1 MWKFDGDRK
10 KTKEFLI
17 SERLYFNLAPYEYPT
32 LFAKVIHAVIR
43 LTRAPHDFFRLMV
56 EDFIKH
62 ENEAKRRENI
72 NELF

>member
-1 MWKFDGDRK
+1 MWKFDRDRK

-17 SERLYFNLAPYEYPT
+17 SERLYFHLVLYEYST
-32 LFAKVIHAVIR
+32 LSVKIIHVAIR
-43 LTRAPHDFFRLMV
+43 LTGAPYDFFRLMV

-62 ENEAKRRENI
+62 ENEAERREST